1 MPPRR
6 SAELD
11 VPAEPRPVEEPPSNV
26 LDFSAPPRLP
36 FAISPIAVL
45 LMALLQRERATRKAV
60 ARHQRRKNRR
70 DTTTWADL
78 RSRGTGS

>member
-26 LDFSAPPRLP
+26 LDFFAPPRLP
-36 FAISPIAVL
+36 FDVSPIAVL
-45 LMALLQRERATRKAV
+45 EMALGLRRRATEKAV
-60 ARHQRRKNRR
+60 ARNTRRRK
-70 DTTTWADL
+70 
-78 RSRGTGS
+78 G